1 MAEGGSPKRMFK
13 ILTIPFDRIKKGFDD
28 ESLNRFLINK
38 QIKSY
43 RAEFFQ
49 DGEEKFWTVF
59 VEYEEILEKTSERTL
74 QGLNEPQKLLLERLK
89 AWRKERAAK
98 DGVPVFIIATNSEFL
113 EIVRK
118 APGSYEALK
127 GVKGFGKGKIA
138 KYGEDIIGLVNAFYE
153 KSER

>member
-1 MAEGGSPKRMFK
+1 MYR
-13 ILTIPFDRIKKGFDD
+13 IITIPFDSSKNGFDERPIND
-28 ESLNRFLINK
+28 FVINK
-38 QIKSY
+38 KVVHT

-49 DGEEKFWTVF
+49 REGNAYWTLF
-59 VEYEEILEKTSERTL
+59 IEYDEVLEKTSDRTL

-89 AWRKERAAK
+89 SWRKERAAK

-138 KYGEDIIGLVNAFYE
+138 KYGEDIIGIVNAFYE